1 MSEHLRL
8 PLYGGE
14 RTLAKGGGGGAPR
27 PDREE
32 KKDFA
37 EVQVYNLN
45 QMQSEHQKRKTQFSE
60 YFDPNLIFRIELR
73 SEIGEKE
80 LSEFLSRCDIQYISP
95 SPAKDGGLR
104 YRVSLAEKGDF
115 GKITEKLARY
125 GQESKNKTFF
135 NVVESFEPIP
145 PEDKIGERLAE
156 RPLVGG
162 EIAYLDVELWRM
174 ETPRLKDVLKGIEK
188 LLNEKG
194 GEVTDQITTQS
205 FCLMRVKI
213 DKEMLNELLSFPEV
227 SCVDRPPRP
236 TYFRPGELRISLSE
250 VDTGSPPDP
259 GDPAIIVL
267 DSGILSGHPLLKNG
281 VGDAISLFSG
291 YDGID
296 DVGHGTMVAG
306 VALYGDIKEC
316 ADTGCFHP
324 PVWILSAKVMR
335 GVRDPETGDIV
346 ASYDEEHLLENQIL
360 QALQSFTER
369 YNNARVVNI
378 SFGDPAL
385 CISGGK
391 QQSMLASFI
400 DELAHEH
407 HLMFVIATG
416 NNDEM
421 DFPDKYPHYLY
432 EDGERCRIVDPAS
445 SVYAL
450 TVGSITQ
457 DYVSY
462 KAEGILAPHQGYPSP
477 FTRAGPGLNGMIK
490 PELVEAGGMRPYNV
504 QTPYLMEIAET
515 GIFVVNPQWM
525 EESSLLTTEC
535 GTSLSA
541 PKVANYLARLCKR
554 YPGYTSNTIKAL
566 LLASARIPDD
576 RPKSLDINVHG
587 ASTKEAEPIYNVY
600 GFGQP
605 NLAYA
610 GDSDFNNVLLFAEN
624 KIKVR
629 GVHYYYL
636 YLPDTFIGMEGEREI
651 SVTLVYNPPVRRTR
665 MGYMGTQMEFTL
677 YRNTDIQ
684 IIAARSPET
693 VFSESANDEEVE
705 DNEGSGKIPKIE
717 LYPKMTLRSKGIH
730 QKGTRV
736 YKKTPKIDVAKPLV
750 LEVLCRSKWV
760 DNEEFRQDY
769 SVVVTLRH
777 SARIDLYNQIR
788 ERVAPRVRIQ

>member
-8 PLYGGE
+8 PLYGKE
-14 RTLAKGGGGGAPR
+14 RALAKRGGGGSPS
-27 PDREE
+27 PEREE
-32 KKDFA
+32 KGDFA
-37 EVQVYNLN
+37 EIQVYNLN
-45 QMQSEHQKRKTQFSE
+45 EMQSEHKKRKAQLSE

-73 SEIGEKE
+73 SKISEED
-80 LSEFLSRCDIQYISP
+80 LSEFLSHCDIQYISP

-104 YRVSLAEKGDF
+104 YRVSLAEKGDL
-115 GKITEKLARY
+115 GKITEKLAQY

-135 NVVESFEPIP
+135 DVVESFEPIP

-156 RPLVGG
+156 RPLVDG
-162 EIAYLDVELWRM
+162 EIAYLELELWRM

-188 LLNEKG
+188 LLNVKG
-194 GEVTDQITTQS
+194 GEVTDQIITQS

-236 TYFRPGELRISLSE
+236 AYFRPEELRISLSE

-281 VGDAISLFSG
+281 VGDAISLFPEH
-291 YDGID
+291 DGTD

-306 VALYGDIKEC
+306 VALYGDIKKC
-316 ADTGCFHP
+316 ADTKCFHP
-324 PVWILSAKVMR
+324 PAWILSAKVMHA
-335 GVRDPETGDIV
+335 VKDPETGDTV
-346 ASYDEEHLLENQIL
+346 ASYDKEHLLENQIL
-360 QALQSFTER
+360 QALQSFKER
-369 YNNARVVNI
+369 YNKVRVVNI

-421 DFPDKYPHYLY
+421 DFPDRYPNYLY
-432 EDGERCRIVDPAS
+432 EDGKRCRIVDPAS

-462 KAEGILAPHQGYPSP
+462 EAEGIIAPHQGYPSP

-504 QTPYLMEIAET
+504 QTPYLMEIAQT
-515 GIFVVNPQWM
+515 GIFVVNPRWM
-525 EESSLLTTEC
+525 EESSLLTMEC

-554 YPGYTSNTIKAL
+554 YPGYTSNTIKAF
-566 LLASARIPDD
+566 LLASARIPKD
-576 RPKSLDINVHG
+576 RPKPLNINVHG
-587 ASTKEAEPIYNVY
+587 VSTKEAEPIYNIY

-605 NLAYA
+605 DLAYA
-610 GDSDFNNVLLFAEN
+610 EDSNSNNVLLFAEN
-624 KIKVR
+624 TIKIR
-629 GVHYYYL
+629 GVHYYYF
-636 YLPDTFIGMEGEREI
+636 YLPDTFVDMQGEREI
-651 SVTLVYNPPVRRTR
+651 SVTLVYNPPIRRTR
-665 MGYMGTQMEFTL
+665 MEYMRTQMEFSL
-677 YRNTDIQ
+677 YKNTNIQ
-684 IIAARSPET
+684 VIAARSSED
-693 VFSESANDEEVE
+693 VFSEPTNDEESEGNE
-705 DNEGSGKIPKIE
+705 DSGKIPEIV
-717 LYPKMTLRSKGIH
+717 LYPKKTLRSKGIH

-736 YKKTPKIDVAKPLV
+736 YTSAPRIDVTKPLV
-750 LEVLCRSKWV
+750 LEVLCRGKWV
-760 DNEEFRQDY
+760 DDEEFRQSY

-788 ERVAPRVRIQ
+788 ERVAPRVRIR

>member
-1 MSEHLRL
+1 MPEHLRL
-8 PLYGGE
+8 PLHEGE
-14 RTLAKGGGGGAPR
+14 RTLARRRGGGSPP

-32 KKDFA
+32 KEGFA

-45 QMQSEHQKRKTQFSE
+45 EMQSEHQKRKAQFSE

-73 SEIGEKE
+73 SEISEEE
-80 LSEFLSRCDIQYISP
+80 LSKFLNSCDIQYISP
-95 SPAKDGGLR
+95 SPAKDGSLR
-104 YRVSLAEKGDF
+104 YRVSLAEKGDL

-125 GQESKNKTFF
+125 GQESTNKTFF

-156 RPLVGG
+156 RPLVDG

-174 ETPRLKDVLKGIEK
+174 ETSRLNDALKGIEK

-194 GEVTDQITTQS
+194 GEVTDQIITQS

-213 DKEMLNELLSFPEV
+213 DKEMLNELLSLAEV

-236 TYFRPGELRISLSE
+236 AYFRPDELRISLSE
-250 VDTGSPPDP
+250 VDTGSHPDP

-281 VGDAISLFSG
+281 VGDAISLFSEYEG
-291 YDGID
+291 TD

-316 ADTGCFHP
+316 ADTRCFHP

-335 GVRDPETGDIV
+335 GVKDPETGDIV
-346 ASYDEEHLLENQIL
+346 ATYDEDRLLESQIL
-360 QALQSFTER
+360 QALRSFTER
-369 YNNARVVNI
+369 YDNVRVVNI

-450 TVGSITQ
+450 TVGSIAQ
-457 DYVSY
+457 DYVPD
-462 KAEGILAPHQGYPSP
+462 KAEGILAPYQGYPSP

-490 PELVEAGGMRPYNV
+490 PELVEAGGMQPYNV
-504 QTPYLMEIAET
+504 QTPYLMESAQT
-515 GIFVVNPQWM
+515 GIFVVNPRWM
-525 EESSLLTTEC
+525 EESSLLTTTW
-535 GTSLSA
+535 GTSFSA

-554 YPGYTSNTIKAL
+554 YPGYTSNTIKAF
-566 LLASARIPDD
+566 LLASARIPND
-576 RPKSLDINVHG
+576 RPKPLNVNVWG
-587 ASTKEAEPIYNVY
+587 LSTKAAEPVYNIY

-610 GDSDFNNVLLFAEN
+610 EDSNSNNVLLFAEN
-624 KIKVR
+624 TIKVG
-629 GVHYYYL
+629 GVHYYYF
-636 YLPDTFIGMEGEREI
+636 YLPDTFVDAQGEREI

-665 MGYMGTQMEFTL
+665 VEYMGTRMEFSL
-677 YRNTDIQ
+677 YRNTDIEVV
-684 IIAARSPET
+684 AARSSED
-693 VFSESANDEEVE
+693 VFSEPANDEESEGNE
-705 DNEGSGKIPKIE
+705 DSGKIPEIE
-717 LYPKMTLRSKGIH
+717 LYPKKALRSKSIH

-736 YKKTPKIDVAKPLV
+736 YTKAPGIDVTKPLV
-750 LEVLCRSKWV
+750 LEVLCRGKWV
-760 DNEEFRQDY
+760 DDEEFRQSY

-777 SARIDLYNQIR
+777 SARIDLYNQVR
-788 ERVAPRVRIQ
+788 ERVAPRVRIR

>member
-1 MSEHLRL
+1 M
-8 PLYGGE
+8 GGE
-14 RTLAKGGGGGAPR
+14 RTLAKRRGGGFSR

-32 KKDFA
+32 KKEFA
-37 EVQVYNLN
+37 EVQIYSLN
-45 QMQSEHQKRKTQFSE
+45 KMQNEHQKRKAQFSE

-73 SEIGEKE
+73 SEISEEE
-80 LSEFLSRCDIQYISP
+80 LSKFLNRCDIQYISP
-95 SPAKDGGLR
+95 SPAKDGSLR
-104 YRVSLAEKGDF
+104 YRVSLAEKGDLR
-115 GKITEKLARY
+115 KITEKLTRY

-174 ETPRLKDVLKGIEK
+174 ETPRLKDALKGIEK

-205 FCLMRVKI
+205 FCLMRVKV

-236 TYFRPGELRISLSE
+236 TYFRPGELRIPLSE
-250 VDTGSPPDP
+250 VDTGSPPDL

-291 YDGID
+291 CDGTD

-316 ADTGCFHP
+316 ADTKCFHP

-335 GVRDPETGDIV
+335 GIKDPATGDIIT
-346 ASYDEEHLLENQIL
+346 SYDEERLLEKQIR
-360 QALQSFTER
+360 QALLSFTGR

-385 CISGGK
+385 CISRGK

-400 DELAHEH
+400 DELAYEH
-407 HLMFVIATG
+407 HLMFVIAAG

-432 EDGERCRIVDPAS
+432 EDGERCRIIDPAS

-457 DYVSY
+457 DYVSHE
-462 KAEGILAPHQGYPSP
+462 AEGILVPHTGYPSP

-490 PELVEAGGMRPYNV
+490 PELVETGGMQPYNV
-504 QTPYLMEIAET
+504 QTSYLMEIAQT
-515 GIFVVNPQWM
+515 GIFVVNPRWM

-554 YPGYTSNTIKAL
+554 YPGYTSNTIKAF

-576 RPKSLDINVHG
+576 RPEPLNINVHG
-587 ASTKEAEPIYNVY
+587 VSTEEAEPIYTIY

-605 NLAYA
+605 DLVYA
-610 GDSDFNNVLLFAEN
+610 EDSNSNSVLLFAEN
-624 KIKVR
+624 AIKVR

-636 YLPDTFIGMEGEREI
+636 YLPDTFVESQGKREI

-665 MGYMGTQMEFTL
+665 MEYMGTQMKFSL
-677 YRNTDIQ
+677 YKNTDIGV
-684 IIAARSPET
+684 IAARSSED
-693 VFSESANDEEVE
+693 VFSEPANDEESEE
-705 DNEGSGKIPKIE
+705 DEDGGKISE
-717 LYPKMTLRSKGIH
+717 VVLYPKTTLRSKGIH

-736 YKKTPKIDVAKPLV
+736 YTSAPRIDVTKPLV

-760 DNEEFRQDY
+760 DDEEFKQDY

-788 ERVAPRVRIQ
+788 ERVAPRIRIQ

>member
-1 MSEHLRL
+1 MPEHLRL
-8 PLYGGE
+8 PLHEGE
-14 RTLAKGGGGGAPR
+14 RTLARGRGGGSPR

-45 QMQSEHQKRKTQFSE
+45 EMQSEHQKRKAQFSE

-73 SEIGEKE
+73 SEIGEEE
-80 LSEFLSRCDIQYISP
+80 LSEFLNRCDIQYISP
-95 SPAKDGGLR
+95 SPAKEGGLR
-104 YRVSLAEKGDF
+104 YRVSLAEKGDL
-115 GKITEKLARY
+115 GKITEKLTRY
-125 GQESKNKTFF
+125 GQKSKNKTFF

-145 PEDKIGERLAE
+145 LEDKIGERLAE
-156 RPLVGG
+156 RPLVDG

-174 ETPRLKDVLKGIEK
+174 ETPRLKDALKGIEK

-194 GEVTDQITTQS
+194 GEVTDQIITQS

-213 DKEMLNELLSFPEV
+213 DKGMLNELLSFPEV

-236 TYFRPGELRISLSE
+236 AYFRPGELRVSLSE

-259 GDPAIIVL
+259 GDPAIVVL

-281 VGDAISLFSG
+281 VGDAISLFPEYG
-291 YDGID
+291 GTD

-316 ADTGCFHP
+316 ADMRCFHP
-324 PVWILSAKVMR
+324 PVWILSAKVMH
-335 GVRDPETGDIV
+335 GVKDPETGVIV
-346 ASYDEEHLLENQIL
+346 ASYGEEHLLENQIL
-360 QALQSFTER
+360 QALRSFTGR
-369 YNNARVVNI
+369 YDNVRVVNI

-407 HLMFVIATG
+407 GLMFVIATG

-432 EDGERCRIVDPAS
+432 EDSERCRIVDPAS

-457 DYVSY
+457 DYVSD
-462 KAEGILAPHQGYPSP
+462 KAEAILVPHRGYPSP

-504 QTPYLMEIAET
+504 QTPYHMEDAQT
-515 GIFVVNPQWM
+515 GIFVVNPRWM

-554 YPGYTSNTIKAL
+554 YPGYTSNTIKAF
-566 LLASARIPDD
+566 LLASARIPGD
-576 RPKSLDINVHG
+576 RPESLDINVHG
-587 ASTKEAEPIYNVY
+587 VSTKEAEPIYNIY

-605 NLAYA
+605 DLAYA
-610 GDSDFNNVLLFAEN
+610 EDSYLNNVLLFAEN
-624 KIKVR
+624 TIKVR
-629 GVHYYYL
+629 GVHYYYF
-636 YLPDTFIGMEGEREI
+636 YLPDTFVDMQGEREI

-665 MGYMGTQMEFTL
+665 MEYMGTRMEFSL
-677 YRNTDIQ
+677 YKNTDIEV
-684 IIAARSPET
+684 IADRSSED
-693 VFSESANDEEVE
+693 VFSESANDEEPEGDE
-705 DNEGSGKIPKIE
+705 DSGKIPEIE
-717 LYPKMTLRSKGIH
+717 LYPKTTLRSKSIH

-736 YKKTPKIDVAKPLV
+736 YTSAPGIDVTKPLV
-750 LEVLCRSKWV
+750 LEVLCRGKWV
-760 DNEEFRQDY
+760 DDEEFRQSY

-777 SARIDLYNQIR
+777 SARIDLYNQVR
-788 ERVAPRVRIQ
+788 ERVAPRVRIR

>member
-8 PLYGGE
+8 PMYE
-14 RTLAKGGGGGAPR
+14 KEFTLAKRGGRRSPR
-27 PDREE
+27 PEREE
-32 KKDFA
+32 KGDFA

-45 QMQSEHQKRKTQFSE
+45 EMQSEHQKRKAQLSE

-73 SEIGEKE
+73 SEISEE
-80 LSEFLSRCDIQYISP
+80 DLSKFLNRCDIQYISP
-95 SPAKDGGLR
+95 SPAKDGALR
-104 YRVSLAEKGDF
+104 YRVSLAEKGDL
-115 GKITEKLARY
+115 GKITEKLAQY

-135 NVVESFEPIP
+135 DVVESFEPIP
-145 PEDKIGERLAE
+145 PEDKIGGRLAE
-156 RPLVGG
+156 RPLVGD

-174 ETPRLKDVLKGIEK
+174 ETSRLKDVLKGIEK
-188 LLNEKG
+188 LLNKKG
-194 GEVTDQITTQS
+194 CEVTDHIITHS

-213 DKEMLNELLSFPEV
+213 DKDMLNELLSFPEV
-227 SCVDRPPRP
+227 SCVDRPPCS
-236 TYFRPGELRISLSE
+236 TYFRPSELRLSLSE

-259 GDPAIIVL
+259 RDPAIVVL

-281 VGDAISLFSG
+281 VGDAISLFPEH
-291 YDGID
+291 DGTD

-306 VALYGDIKEC
+306 VALYGDIKKC
-316 ADTGCFHP
+316 ADTRCFHP

-335 GVRDPETGDIV
+335 GVKDPETGDIV

-369 YNNARVVNI
+369 YDNVRVVNI

-407 HLMFVIATG
+407 GLMFVIATG

-432 EDGERCRIVDPAS
+432 EDGKRCRIVDPAS

-457 DYVSY
+457 DYVSH
-462 KAEGILAPHQGYPSP
+462 KAEAILVPYQGYPSP

-490 PELVEAGGMRPYNV
+490 PELVEVGGMRPYNV
-504 QTPYLMEIAET
+504 QTPYYMEGAQT

-525 EESSLLTTEC
+525 RESSLLTTEC

-554 YPGYTSNTIKAL
+554 YPSYTSNTIKAL
-566 LLASARIPDD
+566 LLASARIPDV
-576 RPKSLDINVHG
+576 RPEPLNVNVCG
-587 ASTKEAEPIYNVY
+587 LSTKAAEPIYNIY

-605 NLAYA
+605 DLACA
-610 GDSDFNNVLLFAEN
+610 EGSDFNNVLLFAEN
-624 KIKVR
+624 EIKIR
-629 GVHYYYL
+629 GVHYYCF
-636 YLPDTFIGMEGEREI
+636 YLPDTFVDMQGKREI

-665 MGYMGTQMEFTL
+665 MEYMGTRMEFSL
-677 YRNTDIQ
+677 YKNTDIKV
-684 IIAARSPET
+684 IADRSSED
-693 VFSESANDEEVE
+693 VFLEPAIDEESEGNE
-705 DNEGSGKIPKIE
+705 DSGKIPEIV
-717 LYPKMTLRSKGIH
+717 LYPKKALRSKSIH

-736 YKKTPKIDVAKPLV
+736 YTSAPGIDVTKPLV
-750 LEVLCRSKWV
+750 LEVLCRGKWV
-760 DNEEFRQDY
+760 DDENFKQSY

-777 SARIDLYNQIR
+777 SARIDLYNQMR
-788 ERVAPRVRIQ
+788 ERVAPRVRIR